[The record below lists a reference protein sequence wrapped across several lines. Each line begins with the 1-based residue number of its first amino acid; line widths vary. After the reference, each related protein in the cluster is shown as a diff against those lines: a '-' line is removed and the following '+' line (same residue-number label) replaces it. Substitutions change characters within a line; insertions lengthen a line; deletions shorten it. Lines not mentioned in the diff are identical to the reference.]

1 MQRKNLKS
9 CQTQESVNIFKIRRM
24 DKGERDGVEGVKM
37 QRRRRWGAGGEDA
50 EGRRKWEWCVG
61 EGNLRE
67 GEV

>member
-1 MQRKNLKS
+1 
-9 CQTQESVNIFKIRRM
+9 M

-37 QRRRRWGAGGEDA
+37 QRRRRWGGGGEDA